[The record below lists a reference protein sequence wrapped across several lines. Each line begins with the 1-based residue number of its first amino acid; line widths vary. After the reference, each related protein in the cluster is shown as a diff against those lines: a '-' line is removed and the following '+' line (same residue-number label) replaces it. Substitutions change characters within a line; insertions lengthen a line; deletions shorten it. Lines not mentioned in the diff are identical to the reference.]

1 MRVGSAWLG
10 GADAI
15 GGNGRRPSRQG
26 CRLVG
31 IGTALPGLRISNSDI
46 AQFLDTSD
54 EWIQSRTGI
63 RERRVAEPDLT
74 LLELAARSARAA
86 LSAAAVDPSEVDTII
101 CSSSSPDSTFP
112 SLACRLQAD
121 LGSPQGAAFDLQA
134 ACSGAIYGVALAQ
147 SMIQSGLSQTVL
159 VVGAEI
165 FSRVVD
171 WSDRS
176 TAVLFGD
183 GAGAFLVRD
192 HDHDGAEILEI
203 ELGADGQGAW
213 ALDTV
218 NFTQPD
224 SASPP
229 APLPEFASGT
239 RALDRVIQMNGRE
252 VFRFSTKILEQIVV
266 RLSAAAGID
275 PNEISLI
282 VPHQANSR
290 ILATAAGR
298 LGLPFERFVCNVD
311 RLGNTSSA
319 SIPLALAEASRE
331 GRCHDRELVGLVAFG
346 AGLTWGGV
354 LLRWH
359 PTAVGIDD
367 PSAPALD
374 PGVEDHQQF
383 ASPDHQEVPG

>member
-1 MRVGSAWLG
+1 MRVGSAGLG
-10 GADAI
+10 GAEAV

-26 CRLVG
+26 CRVVG
-31 IGTALPGLRISNSDI
+31 IGTALPGLRISNSEI
-46 AQFLDTSD
+46 EQFLDTSD

-74 LLELAARSARAA
+74 LLELAARAARAA

-121 LGSPQGAAFDLQA
+121 LGSPLGAAFDLQA
-134 ACSGAIYGVALAQ
+134 ACSGALYGLALAQ
-147 SMIQSGLSQTVL
+147 SMIQSGLSRTVL

-165 FSRVVD
+165 FTRVVD

-192 HDHDGAEILEI
+192 HDHDGSEILEI

-218 NFTQPD
+218 NFTRPD
-224 SASPP
+224 PAPP
-229 APLPEFASGT
+229 PPLPEFASRP

-252 VFRFSTKILEQIVV
+252 VFRFSTKILEQIVM
-266 RLSAAAGID
+266 RLSAAAGIE

-298 LGLPFERFVCNVD
+298 LGLPFERFVCNVE

-319 SIPLALAEASRE
+319 SIPLALAEAARE
-331 GRCHDRELVGLVAFG
+331 GRCRDGELVGLVAFG
-346 AGLTWGGV
+346 AGLTWGGA

-367 PSAPALD
+367 PSIPALD
-374 PGVEDHQQF
+374 RGVEEHEHF
-383 ASPDHQEVPG
+383 PSPDHQEVPG